1 MPDREALAVQAWLS
15 TFYPFQRE
23 WLLDTSRF
31 AAALKSRQ
39 IGASHSYGGA
49 GTLWG
54 LLGEQTVV
62 VSIGEREANEVLEK
76 VRRHATA
83 LTALG
88 STWATMGPRNAR
100 EVRFPKTGGR
110 VIALPSTSG
119 GRGYSGNVIL
129 DEFAYHER
137 PEDVWDGAGGAVM
150 HGYRLRVLSTPNG
163 VGNLFHDLCTNPRTN
178 SGYRIHGTTID
189 EAIAQGFPVD
199 MDACWKMA
207 RGDARVFDQMFRC
220 AFLDNEAQYLP
231 TELVNRAITDE
242 EAPRE
247 GDTFAGLDVGRTAD
261 RTELIVVRYAAGV
274 WWVVHRESRKRTQYE
289 DLENLAALAIH
300 TFKARRLCIDATGMG
315 SFPAEQLQKRFG
327 RFRVEPFVFT
337 QQSKEELATTLY
349 QRLVDESLRIP
360 RAESKIREDLCA
372 IRRIITTAGN
382 VRYDAPH
389 SEAGHADA
397 AWSLALALHAG
408 ARPAGRKTELNEYS
422 DGYDDEG

>member
-23 WLLDTSRF
+23 WVLDTSRF
-31 AAALKSRQ
+31 AAALKARQ
-39 IGASHSYGGA
+39 IGASHSYGA
-49 GTLWG
+49 SGTLWS

-62 VSIGEREANEVLEK
+62 VSIGEREAAEVLEK

-83 LTALG
+83 LSALG
-88 STWATMGPRNAR
+88 SSWATMGPRNAR

-150 HGYRLRVLSTPNG
+150 HGYRMRVLSTPNG

-178 SGYRIHGTTID
+178 AGYRIHSTTID
-189 EAIAQGFPVD
+189 EAVAQGFPVD

-231 TELVNRAITDE
+231 TDLVNSAVTDE
-242 EAPRE
+242 EPPRE
-247 GDTFAGLDVGRTAD
+247 GDVFAGLDVGRTAD
-261 RTELIVVRYAAGV
+261 RTELILVRVVDGIHWA
-274 WWVVHRESRKRTQYE
+274 VHRESRKRTSYE
-289 DLENLAALAIH
+289 DLEQLAALAIQ
-300 TFKARRLCIDATGMG
+300 TYGARRLCIDSTGLG
-315 SFPAEQLQKRFG
+315 SFPAEMLQKRFG
-327 RFRVEPFVFT
+327 RSRVEPVPFT
-337 QQSKEELATTLY
+337 MQLKEDLATTLY
-349 QRLVDESLRIP
+349 QRLVDGELRL
-360 RAESKIREDLCA
+360 RRDDAQVRDDLCA
-372 IRRIITTAGN
+372 IRRIVTHAGN
-382 VRYDAPH
+382 IRYDAPH
-389 SEAGHADA
+389 TDQGHADS
-397 AWSLALALHAG
+397 AWALALALHACS
-408 ARPAGRKTELNEYS
+408 RPSGRRHVL
-422 DGYDDEG
+422 DDYGDDYEA